1 MSRAERQAKAV
12 NWIAV
17 ASAVLAAVVL
27 GGAAISLPILIDAS
41 GGIKAQ
47 RRSDEIAACLSALN
61 AQVVVAKSELDA
73 ITSEGLEAVAIG
85 DNARL
90 HELAP
95 ISAERRLVLVDAAEA
110 YDEGSALA
118 ESDPEAFLEACR
130 KRTG

>member
-1 MSRAERQAKAV
+1 MSRAERQAKAI
-12 NWIAV
+12 NWIAA
-17 ASAVLAAVVL
+17 ASAVLAAVTVL
-27 GGAAISLPILIDAS
+27 AAAISLPILIDAS

-61 AQVVVAKSELDA
+61 AQAVVAKSNLDV
-73 ITSEGLEAVAIG
+73 IYSEGLEAVAIG

-110 YDEGSALA
+110 YGEGSALA

>member
-1 MSRAERQAKAV
+1 MSATRQDRV
-12 NWIAV
+12 IRWVLIV
-17 ASAVLAAVVL
+17 SATLAGLSLFVAVV
-27 GGAAISLPILIDAS
+27 SLPVLLDAS

-61 AQVVVAKSELDA
+61 AQAVVAKSNLDV
-73 ITSEGLEAVAIG
+73 IYSEGLEAVAIG

>member
-1 MSRAERQAKAV
+1 MSDARQDRV
-12 NWIAV
+12 IRWVLIV
-17 ASAVLAAVVL
+17 SATLAGLSLLVAVV
-27 GGAAISLPILIDAS
+27 SLPVLLDAS

-61 AQVVVAKSELDA
+61 AQAVVAKSNLDV
-73 ITSEGLEAVAIG
+73 IYSEGLEAVAIG